1 MLIIC
6 IALMLQKQRHSNK
19 QLPSITNLYKDDN
32 ELVQIYFNKG
42 LITLR
47 LWLKTSTLSN
57 LELLRFKMGI

>member
-47 LWLKTSTLSN
+47 LWLKN
-57 LELLRFKMGI
+57 LNAIKP

>member
-19 QLPSITNLYKDDN
+19 KLPSITNLYKDDN

-47 LWLKTSTLSN
+47 LWLKN
-57 LELLRFKMGI
+57 LNAIKP

>member
-6 IALMLQKQRHSNK
+6 IALMPQKQRHSNK

-47 LWLKTSTLSN
+47 LWLKTSKLSN